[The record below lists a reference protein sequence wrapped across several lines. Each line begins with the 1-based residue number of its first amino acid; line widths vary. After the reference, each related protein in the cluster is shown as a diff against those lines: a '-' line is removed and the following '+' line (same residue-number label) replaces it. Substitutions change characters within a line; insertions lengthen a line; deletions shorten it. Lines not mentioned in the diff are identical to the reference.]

1 MKQLTILLFT
11 SFISIYSFSQT
22 LEYTFDVKYK
32 GKSIGNLFAKK
43 VVDGNETKE
52 DLRTKTKVNL
62 IALSVHVES
71 EVKLIKRDD
80 QLIQSVSYRNA
91 SRESEDI
98 VSEIS
103 KINSQEYKVKR
114 NGKEFK
120 LLESEIRFCTVD
132 LYFSEP
138 ENINQVFSSMFAE
151 YLKLE
156 EVSPNRYK
164 LISPKSRDTFY
175 TYKDG
180 KLIMVEID
188 TKVGMVKCYLI

>member
-22 LEYTFDVKYK
+22 TEYTFDVKFK

-43 VVDGNETKE
+43 VVNGNEIKE

-103 KINSQEYKVKR
+103 KVSSREYHVER

-120 LLESEIRFCTVD
+120 LKDFKITYCTVD

-138 ENINQVFSSMFAE
+138 INIDAVFSSMYAE
-151 YLKLE
+151 NLEIE
-156 EVSPNRYK
+156 EVSPHRYK
-164 LISPKSRDTFY
+164 MSSPKSKDTFY
-175 TYKDG
+175 TYENG

-188 TKVGMVKCYLI
+188 TSVGRVKCYLI

>member
-103 KINSQEYKVKR
+103 RINSQEYKVKR

-120 LLESEIRFCTVD
+120 LQETEIRFCTVD

-138 ENINQVFSSMFAE
+138 VNINQVFSSMFAE